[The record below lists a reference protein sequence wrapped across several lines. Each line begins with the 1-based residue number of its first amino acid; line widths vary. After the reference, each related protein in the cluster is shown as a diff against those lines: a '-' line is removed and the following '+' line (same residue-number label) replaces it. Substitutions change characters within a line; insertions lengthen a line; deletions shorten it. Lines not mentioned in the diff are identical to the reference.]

1 MIVNALSRSYDNIE
15 NRIVSPATIINP
27 LSRQEL
33 QTFGIWDTGA
43 TNSVITKKAV
53 QLLNLPIRE
62 YTDVRGV
69 GGLIPD
75 VPVYYVQIRLNNQN
89 ITVAA
94 RVTEC
99 EDLSQDQ
106 TISLLIGMNIIN
118 QGDFSISNFQ
128 GKTVMTFR
136 VPSLCRIDYVQEIAE
151 HNKYKKIHE
160 FNLTKRLPD
169 KCGCGSGKL
178 YKNCHGADIY
188 NPSE

>member
-15 NRIVSPATIINP
+15 NRIVSPATIIDP

-53 QLLNLPIRE
+53 QLLSLPIRE

-99 EDLSQDQ
+99 ENEYHKPRRFL
-106 TISLLIGMNIIN
+106 NIQLPGENRDDIPCPIIMPN
-118 QGDFSISNFQ
+118 
-128 GKTVMTFR
+128 R
-136 VPSLCRIDYVQEIAE
+136 LCAGNSRA
-151 HNKYKKIHE
+151 
-160 FNLTKRLPD
+160 
-169 KCGCGSGKL
+169 
-178 YKNCHGADIY
+178 
-188 NPSE
+188 